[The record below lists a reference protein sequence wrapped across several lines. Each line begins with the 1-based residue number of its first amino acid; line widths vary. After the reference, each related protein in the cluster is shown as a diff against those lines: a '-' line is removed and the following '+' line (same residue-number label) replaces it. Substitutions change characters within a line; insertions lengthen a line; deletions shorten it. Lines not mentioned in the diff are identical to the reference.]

1 VRSDN
6 TYEVRIDGAEKES
19 GSLFDDWD
27 FLPAKR
33 IKDPSSSKPSNWFDD
48 PEMNDPEDKKPLDYD
63 NIPREIPDLKAKKPN
78 DWEDEVDGTWEPPLI
93 SNPEYKEWKPRRI
106 RNPAYQG
113 PWVHPEIPNPDY
125 YSDDKIY
132 RYSDIGSIGIDIW
145 QVKSGTIFDNIIV
158 TDRVAEA
165 EAFMK
170 DTFLKNQEKEKQAFE
185 AWKQPEKSAP
195 SSSRLHE
202 DL

>member
-1 VRSDN
+1 
-6 TYEVRIDGAEKES
+6 
-19 GSLFDDWD
+19 
-27 FLPAKR
+27 
-33 IKDPSSSKPSNWFDD
+33 
-48 PEMNDPEDKKPLDYD
+48 
-63 NIPREIPDLKAKKPN
+63 
-78 DWEDEVDGTWEPPLI
+78 LI

-113 PWVHPEIPNPDY
+113 PWVHLEIPNPDY
-125 YSDDKIY
+125 YYDDKIY

-158 TDRVAEA
+158 TDSVEEA

-195 SSSRLHE
+195 SSSGLHE